1 MEIYGNLS
9 VANPV
14 CRTSQKCVEYI
25 LKTSSRR
32 LEDIFARRFEDVL
45 NIPWRCFTRRLKDV
59 FKTF

>member
-45 NIPWRCFTRRLKDV
+45 NIP
-59 FKTF
+59 